1 MDTLM
6 TLTPWHWVALGFFVL
21 ILEVLGAGGFLL
33 GIGFGAILVAILVS
47 VVDLSWQTELV
58 LFSILSIV
66 STIVY
71 WKYFRA
77 NNTVTEDPLLNNKA
91 ARLVGKRAVVIEPIE
106 GGTGKVQIHDAL
118 WSASAD
124 SNINEGV
131 TVKITDYNK
140 MTLQVTP
147 I

>member
-58 LFSILSIV
+58 LFSIFSIV

-77 NNTVTEDPLLNNKA
+77 SNTVTEDPLLNNKA
-91 ARLVGKRAVVIEPIE
+91 ARLVGKRATVIDTVEN
-106 GGTGKVQIHDAL
+106 GLGKVQVHDAL
-118 WSASAD
+118 WAASAKQT
-124 SNINEGV
+124 IEAGA
-131 TVKITDYNK
+131 TVIITGHRE
-140 MTLQVTP
+140 MTLEVTP
-147 I
+147 A